1 MSTHPTL
8 AVRPV
13 CGTSDLLGIAAGRAA
28 LPLLAE
34 AANKLPTCPWAL
46 LDFTGIE
53 MVTASAAREAVLR
66 LVEHLADRRTLAV
79 LVNMNQETCDEIEF
93 AAQAGR
99 QIIVVAAAVTAEGPQ
114 RLRLLGPVD
123 EKVRETLE
131 MVFKLG
137 ETDAKGANDAYTGS
151 SMGATA
157 WNNRFAA
164 LAQTRLLKE
173 RKVGKTKY
181 YSLALKGLVDGN

>member
-1 MSTHPTL
+1 MSNHPNL

-13 CGTSDLLGIAAGRAA
+13 CGTSALLGVAAGRAA
-28 LPLLAE
+28 LPRLAE
-34 AANKLPTCPWAL
+34 AANKLPACPWAL

-79 LVNMNQETCDEIEF
+79 LVNLNQETFDEIEF

-99 QIIVVAAAVTAEGPQ
+99 QLLVVAEAVTPEGPQ

-131 MVFKLG
+131 IVSKLG
-137 ETDAKGANDAYTGS
+137 ETDARGANDTYTGG

-164 LAQTRLLKE
+164 LAQARLLME

>member
-1 MSTHPTL
+1 
-8 AVRPV
+8 
-13 CGTSDLLGIAAGRAA
+13 
-28 LPLLAE
+28 
-34 AANKLPTCPWAL
+34 L

-79 LVNMNQETCDEIEF
+79 LVNLNQETCDEIEF

-99 QIIVVAAAVTAEGPQ
+99 QLVVIAEAVTPEGPQ

-123 EKVRETLE
+123 EKVKETLE
-131 MVFKLG
+131 LVSKLG
-137 ETDAKGANDAYTGS
+137 ETDARGANDAYTGS

-164 LAQTRLLKE
+164 LAQARLLKE

>member
-1 MSTHPTL
+1 MSAHATL
-8 AVRPV
+8 AVRQV

-28 LPLLAE
+28 LPRLAE
-34 AANKLPTCPWAL
+34 TANKLPTCPWAL
-46 LDFTGIE
+46 LDFSGME
-53 MVTASAAREAVLR
+53 MVTASAAREAVLK

-79 LVNMNQETCDEIEF
+79 LVNMNQETCDEVEF

-99 QIIVVAAAVTAEGPQ
+99 QIIVVANEVTIEGPH

-123 EKVRETLE
+123 EKVRETLK
-131 MVFKLG
+131 MVLKLG
-137 ETDAKGANDAYTGS
+137 ETDAKGANDAYTGG
-151 SMGATA
+151 SMGVTA